1 MKDVYGVLSQKESD
15 LARVRKEIE
24 SLTLAAQLLADEES
38 TSFDPGSAPGESRKP
53 AQRASAPEPTGTDG
67 EPFVWP
73 RLDFW
78 GNLKIRR

>member
-1 MKDVYGVLSQKESD
+1 MKDVYRVLRQKESD

-24 SLTLAAQLLADEES
+24 SLTIAVQLLSGDQP
-38 TSFDPGSAPGESRKP
+38 TSFDPLEADGQTRKP
-53 AQRASAPEPTGTDG
+53 AQRATLPEGPGN

-73 RLDFW
+73 RLGFW

>member
-1 MKDVYGVLSQKESD
+1 MKDVYGVLAQKESD

-24 SLTLAAQLLADEES
+24 SLTLAAQLLADDE
-38 TSFDPGSAPGESRKP
+38 FDPCSAPEQSRKP
-53 AQRASAPEPTGTDG
+53 TQRATAPKATGTDG

-78 GNLKIRR
+78 GNLRIKR